1 MCLLFVLA
9 SEAVSILKQ
18 YGVLEEMGTSLDLV
32 ASDILDHYRTYSL
45 LEKLIHYPTKLD
57 QQLAFQIEPQTKNI
71 LVEKYISILYDNTFY
86 EHCVISPYGYIQ
98 IVDVFLGT
106 ESVHP

>member
-1 MCLLFVLA
+1 MAIKYLTYKYDRYVMLLFNIVCMVVLA

-18 YGVLEEMGTSLDLV
+18 YGVLEEMGTTLDLV

-57 QQLAFQIEPQTKNI
+57 QQLAFQIEPQTKDI
-71 LVEKYISILYDNTFY
+71 LVEK
-86 EHCVISPYGYIQ
+86 
-98 IVDVFLGT
+98 
-106 ESVHP
+106 

>member
-1 MCLLFVLA
+1 MSGIMLLYFCVVLA

-18 YGVLEEMGTSLDLV
+18 YGILEEMGTTLDLV

-57 QQLAFQIEPQTKNI
+57 QQLAFQIEPQTKHI
-71 LVEKYISILYDNTFY
+71 LVEKYYLLFINNI
-86 EHCVISPYGYIQ
+86 I
-98 IVDVFLGT
+98 
-106 ESVHP
+106 